1 MPDDNNISEGE
12 WVRRI
17 LIWTLPLDLGL
28 IGFVAVLLA
37 GWELWT
43 GIGLLIAG
51 ALGSLMLIGNH
62 YRIGP
67 DR

>member
-1 MPDDNNISEGE
+1 MSDEKHTIEPGL
-12 WVRRI
+12 VRRI
-17 LIWTLPLDLGL
+17 LIYTLPLDLGIL
-28 IGFVAVLLA
+28 AFVAVILI

>member
-28 IGFVAVLLA
+28 IGFVAVLLV